1 MSISFQAIGTI
12 YTPYFS
18 LNTPHQPLPDAPG
31 DFWITLNPDYTSA
44 LEALQTFNYIYILYY
59 LDQATPAQDMLT
71 RSPWA
76 PELEIGLFASRS
88 PQRPNPIGL
97 SIVKLKEIRGNDL
110 VISGIDAYN
119 GTPLL
124 DIKPYM
130 HFLDSKEDAN
140 NGWFDALP
148 NKEHTIAHAL
158 GLSHEHDH
166 DHDHDHGHGH
176 GLGQKSQPDH
186 TAHQRTFSVRSHQA
200 PQHAHAHNSE
210 IKHPFHP
217 EAND

>member
-1 MSISFQAIGTI
+1 MSITFQTIGTI
-12 YTPYFS
+12 HTPYFT
-18 LNTPHQPLPDAPG
+18 LNTPHQPIPNAPG

-44 LEALQTFNYIYILYY
+44 LKTLHTFNYIYLLYY
-59 LDQATPAQDMLT
+59 LDQALPAKEMLT

-97 SIVKLKEIRGNDL
+97 SIVMVKEIHGNEL

-140 NGWFDALP
+140 NGWFDSLP
-148 NKEHTIAHAL
+148 DKEHTIAHAL

-166 DHDHDHGHGH
+166 VH
-176 GLGQKSQPDH
+176 KSQYERTYHRDSHDQGKH
-186 TAHQRTFSVRSHQA
+186 THHHTHSHETK
-200 PQHAHAHNSE
+200 HTYHHEHN
-210 IKHPFHP
+210 
-217 EAND
+217 D